1 MAVRSVLFSTHT
13 SRRLPPSHWRDVW
26 AAWCPTCEQD
36 TMPMPSGCCGWC
48 DTHLSGQPT
57 RQWFEPPLRGSTTG
71 EATNDPI
78 AA

>member
-1 MAVRSVLFSTHT
+1 MAVRSVPFGTHT
-13 SRRLPPSHWRDVW
+13 SRRLPPSHWRGVW

-48 DTHLSGQPT
+48 DTNLAGQPT
-57 RQWFEPPLRGSTTG
+57 CDWFEPPLRGPVAA
-71 EATNDPI
+71 EATNNPI